1 MAQHTEVKKDGG
13 SHSFNGQ
20 RTKEIKKTRRTV
32 ILGNT
37 ALTIPASPDSAVPP
51 LTPPL
56 SERASG
62 DVEEL
67 LSPEKE
73 EHYESVDLSSDE
85 GGEWCQATPIDDH
98 ERV

>member
-1 MAQHTEVKKDGG
+1 MVQHIEVNEDGG
-13 SHSFNGQ
+13 SLSLNGQ

-32 ILGNT
+32 ILGNS
-37 ALTIPASPDSAVPP
+37 ALTIPASPDNTVPP

-73 EHYESVDLSSDE
+73 EHYECVDLSSDE
-85 GGEWCQATPIDDH
+85 GEEWSQETPIDDP

>member
-1 MAQHTEVKKDGG
+1 MVQHIEVKEHGV
-13 SHSFNGQ
+13 SLSLNGQ
-20 RTKEIKKTRRTV
+20 RSKEIKKTRRTV
-32 ILGNT
+32 ILGNS
-37 ALTIPASPDSAVPP
+37 ALTIPASPADAVPP

-73 EHYESVDLSSDE
+73 EHYESVDLLSDE
-85 GGEWCQATPIDDH
+85 GEEWCQATPIDDP